1 MRPGDAP
8 AAPSSA
14 NDPPAEDTPAPPAS
28 RGSEGSEG
36 SDETPA
42 PGSTDDELSV
52 PIRRGNAA
60 AKARRDGS
68 WGAVDGAVGVLALA
82 VMALSLAAAWW
93 LFGR

>member
-1 MRPGDAP
+1 MP
-8 AAPSSA
+8 AQPSGV
-14 NDPPAEDTPAPPAS
+14 NDPPAEETPAPPPV
-28 RGSEGSEG
+28 G

-42 PGSTDDELSV
+42 PGSSDDDLSV

-60 AKARRDGS
+60 AMARRDGS
-68 WGAVDGAVGVLALA
+68 WGAVDGAVVALALG